1 MINYQIVL
9 SQEADKN
16 LRNIFLNIASNL
28 HSPENAR
35 RLWKEMKSLLLM
47 YMIGIYNKKMG
58 KIIF

>member
-47 YMIGIYNKKMG
+47 
-58 KIIF
+58 